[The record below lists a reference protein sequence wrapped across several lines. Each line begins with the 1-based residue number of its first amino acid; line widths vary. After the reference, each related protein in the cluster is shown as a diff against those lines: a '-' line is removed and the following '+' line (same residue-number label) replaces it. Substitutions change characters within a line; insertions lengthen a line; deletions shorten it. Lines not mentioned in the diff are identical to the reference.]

1 MYNISQ
7 KAKELLKNNSRQT
20 VTIEVSAGED
30 SFSIHEDRV
39 LQGGL
44 TIDRYANSGERLE
57 IGSAIAAE
65 LSLKIKNDD
74 GLYNDVFFEGAEL
87 SITLGIKDWT
97 DPTSEEESIPCGKF
111 IIDTPPRSKSTIHI
125 KALDYMIK
133 LDKYADLSLFTF
145 PISIRS
151 MINRIAYLCDIDVS
165 AKTLPNENYI
175 IEKAPST
182 ESLTYRNLVQWC
194 AFITGTNAYFDG
206 EGCLQFA
213 WYEYTGEVISAS
225 DRYSSDL
232 YEKDI
237 SITGLKYTNSDNETI
252 TKGVEG
258 YMISYAGCDILQDNT
273 ILDEVFDVVEGFTF
287 RPYEAT
293 IKPAPY
299 LYPMDRII
307 FEDKNGRM
315 HPGVIN
321 HVTFTMN
328 ANTYISGMSETST
341 SNTTVKPELTIPE
354 KINQASIHGLY
365 RTSKILPD
373 QSTVNYIH
381 DKPQLTDSKLVV
393 MITAEG
399 VSISNDGG
407 TTWDY
412 SFNFVT
418 GAAIA
423 RTIQVDNAWIN
434 DLFARN
440 ITATGTITGANLIG
454 SILKTSVNNDW
465 NVEIWGDG
473 INLIPTSDSSTPD
486 DMVVLNQE
494 GLHILLSNCN
504 SPDGF
509 NFKGIEL
516 KEQTEGGYVVLK
528 PVVYTDHRGDKIQA
542 LGFSSIS
549 SYGINTG
556 VWRIPQIITGSTVIQ
571 PSDYNIPQSI
581 IITQEGFEFANIP
594 KILISCQHDDTYD
607 NLEYDIKIVEVGLN
621 YFEVLVQDRGQE
633 LLNGVLSLG
642 RSDAKPI
649 TINWIAIS

>member
-44 TIDRYANSGERLE
+44 TIDRYANSGDRLE

-133 LDKYADLSLFTF
+133 LDKYVDLSLFTF
-145 PISIRS
+145 PLSIRS

-165 AKTLPNENYI
+165 AKTSPNENYI

-182 ESLTYRNLVQWC
+182 EALTYRNLVQWC

-273 ILDEVFDVVEGFTF
+273 ILDDIFDVVEGFTF

-307 FEDKNGRM
+307 FEDKNGIM

-321 HVTFTMN
+321 HVTCTMN

-399 VSISNDGG
+399 VGISNDGG

-434 DLFARN
+434 DLFAQN

-454 SILKTSVNNDW
+454 SRLKTTD
-465 NVEIWGDG
+465 
-473 INLIPTSDSSTPD
+473 TSDGYNVTVYPD
-486 DMVVLNQE
+486 GVNIYSNNPNTNIVGLNKY
-494 GLHILLSNCN
+494 GLQIRVENANPQTGSNELGILL
-504 SPDGF
+504 
-509 NFKGIEL
+509 
-516 KEQTEGGYVVLK
+516 KEKTDDGYVVLK
-528 PVVYTDHRGDKIQA
+528 PIVYTDHEGNKIQG
-542 LGFSSIS
+542 LGFDSTSGGG
-549 SYGINTG
+549 YGTG
-556 VWRIPQIITGSTVIQ
+556 VWRIPQIATGSTVIQ
-571 PSDYNIPQSI
+571 PSEFNVPQVI
-581 IITQEGFEFANIP
+581 LLTQVSYTFANIP
-594 KILISCQHDDTYD
+594 KIAISCQYDDTYD
-607 NLEYDIKIVEVGLN
+607 SLEYDIKIVDVGLN
-621 YFEVLVQDRGQE
+621 YFEVIVQDRGQE
-633 LLNGVLSLG
+633 LSNGVLSLG
-642 RSDAKPI
+642 RSDVKPI